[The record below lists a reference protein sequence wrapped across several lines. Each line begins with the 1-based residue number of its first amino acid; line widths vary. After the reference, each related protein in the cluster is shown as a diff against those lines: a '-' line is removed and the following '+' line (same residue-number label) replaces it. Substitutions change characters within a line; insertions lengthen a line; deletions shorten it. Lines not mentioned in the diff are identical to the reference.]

1 MTGNFPRCLDFT
13 LAREGGFSN
22 DPRDDGG
29 ATNEGITLRT
39 FGYYFPRP
47 TVEQLKRITPDQ
59 VRLIYE
65 AGFWRETYGD
75 ELPRGLDLMVFDMGV
90 TTGPF
95 TAVAMLQELLG
106 VEADGDVGE
115 ETLGAIGKHSLT
127 GLIANLAQNQRAYYR
142 SLDKPT
148 FIEGWLR
155 RVELRVIESL
165 KMTGATKIA

>member
-1 MTGNFPRCLDFT
+1 
-13 LAREGGFSN
+13 
-22 DPRDDGG
+22 
-29 ATNEGITLRT
+29 
-39 FGYYFPRP
+39 
-47 TVEQLKRITPDQ
+47 
-59 VRLIYE
+59 
-65 AGFWRETYGD
+65 
-75 ELPRGLDLMVFDMGV
+75 MVFDMGV